1 MATMLNAHNV
11 LQSAWQTAFGTAVP
25 KATVKLQNVSSF
37 KLRPEFQTRAL
48 EQLRGSLAPTHQ
60 TTLDNYAGSATFE
73 VSDETFEDVNYWLEA
88 LFGAVTPSGTGAGP
102 YVRAY
107 AAPTTAAV
115 TPHFMTL
122 QWGQANGVFQLQD
135 ASVASLT
142 LSGANNTGVQVGG
155 SIVGGKVTA
164 GALQTLDDRTAVT
177 RMSGCM
183 ASVSI
188 ADWSSSSFTAL
199 SSSAFSWEL
208 SINSNREYRGYLGDC
223 TPTTYND
230 QKWNGQ
236 LRLSL
241 ELNDSTD
248 DHLIAMLS
256 TASAI
261 LERQVKIEYK
271 TGTSTTERSMA
282 ITFAGHSMQAPELF
296 QDRNGVTTYD
306 LVLDGVYN
314 PTLANWLKIET
325 KSETKTLA

>member
-1 MATMLNAHNV
+1 MLNAHNV
-11 LQSAWQTAFGTAVP
+11 LQSAWQTAFGTP
-25 KATVKLQNVSSF
+25 KTTATVKLQNVSSF
-37 KLRPEFQTRAL
+37 RLRPEFQTRVL
-48 EQLRGSLAPTHQ
+48 EQLRGTLAPTHQ

-73 VSDETFEDVNYWLEA
+73 VSDETFEDVNYWLDA
-88 LFGAVTPSGTGAGP
+88 LFGAATPSGNLP

-107 AAPTTAAV
+107 NAPTTAAV

-122 QWGQANGVFQLQD
+122 QYGQTNEVWQLQD

-142 LSGANNTGVQVGG
+142 LSGADNTGVQVGG
-155 SIVGGKVTA
+155 SIIGGKVTA
-164 GALQTLDDRTAVT
+164 GSLASLSDRTGVT

-183 ASVSI
+183 ASVAI
-188 ADWSSSSFTAL
+188 AAWDSSSFTTLAN
-199 SSSAFSWEL
+199 SAFSWEL
-208 SINSNREYRGYLGDC
+208 SINSNREYRGYLGNC
-223 TPTTYND
+223 TPTAYSD

-236 LRLSL
+236 LRLSF
-241 ELNDSTD
+241 ELNDTTD

-325 KSETKTLA
+325 KSATQTLA